1 MKTLTKIGSL
11 CAILCL
17 ANGLQAQEIKDYIG
31 FDVNYKD
38 YLSKHDIVFQTPNYE
53 GFEGLTIGNGDLGGI
68 VWCNRNGIEM
78 QINKSDLYD
87 RTNSES
93 ATVLRGAAHLR
104 INFGMPNNEWLY
116 LKDFEARMGMFDA
129 TSHFKSETPFSNTD
143 IKTWVDAN
151 DNVWVVDCDLK
162 TFGELQS
169 GTAVSIE
176 LERWGSRAFGGWY
189 ARTDSKDPAVGLG
202 NAKVNVQNNTIY
214 ITEHFDGTDFVVACR
229 ALGTKSTP
237 IIKNT
242 KLGTLEIDQ
251 TNKMHA
257 QVLVS
262 VVTSNES
269 KNLVEDAIKLL
280 DKKEHESIEKSK
292 IAHDNW
298 WKQFWERSFVSI
310 PNDYIENLY
319 YYRRYLM
326 ASASRAHFPIPFNG
340 GLFTWNHDLR
350 NWVTPH
356 HWNSQEQ
363 YWGLAVQNDC
373 DLMLPYI
380 ETYTRLMP
388 YGEAYARERGVDNAL
403 LWTESHDFL
412 GKMENKYR
420 NDMIN
425 DFTPASQIA
434 AVFWEYYQ
442 FTGDKKFLKEK
453 CYPFMKKAAEFY
465 VKYLKWDSKKN
476 EYYCFPT
483 QPYENLNNQSV
494 NSSTDR
500 YMIEGLFSWCVEAA
514 TELHVDKNK
523 ISQWKHVLNHLW
535 EPPILELP
543 KIGKV
548 FASCFT
554 QDGDTYPNV
563 SNYSWGPYHFG
574 PHTTQIYPANIMG
587 LDEKGTEEFKIAE
600 TVAAHQPTFRFAI
613 APGAIISAR
622 LGRGEE
628 ALEKIEGTINHLQH
642 FPQGL
647 FYNMDNWFN
656 LSKYAEE
663 CKTAETTCQRDYIYD
678 KRTHY
683 NTPKTG
689 RSGLPAAP
697 FVQCGMEPMSIMS
710 TTVSEMLIQSHEGK
724 IRVFPAVPKDWNSG
738 FVLRARNGFIVSSKI
753 KPEHKVSFVG
763 IESLNGNL
771 CKIQNPWKNEDVIVV
786 NQTTSKIEKHNL
798 STDGVISF
806 QTKASEK
813 YLVYSKSN
821 TSDNELWERT
831 YTGKR
836 NDGPKYFEDASLGKK
851 RDF

>member
-1 MKTLTKIGSL
+1 MKTLTRIGSL

-38 YLSKHDIVFQTPNYE
+38 YLSKHDVVFQTPNYE
-53 GFEGLTIGNGDLGGI
+53 GFEGLTIGNGNLGGI

-87 RTNSES
+87 RTNSE
-93 ATVLRGAAHLR
+93 TPTTLRGAARLR
-104 INFGMPNNEWLY
+104 INFGIPNNEWLY

-151 DNVWVVDCDLK
+151 DNVWIIDCDLK

-169 GTAVSIE
+169 GTMVSIE
-176 LERWGSRAFGGWY
+176 LERWGSRAFPGWY
-189 ARTDSKDPAVGLG
+189 ARINNQDPAVGLG
-202 NAKVNVQNNTIY
+202 KAKVNKLNNDIY
-214 ITEHFDGTDFVVACR
+214 FTEHLDGTDFVVACR
-229 ALGTKSTP
+229 ALGTQAAPCIRNAKTAC
-237 IIKNT
+237 
-242 KLGTLEIDQ
+242 LEIPQ
-251 TNKMHA
+251 TNKIHA
-257 QVLVS
+257 QILVS

-269 KNLVEDAIKLL
+269 ENLIEDAIKLL
-280 DKKEHESIEKSK
+280 DKKEKETIEKAK
-292 IAHDNW
+292 LAHNDW
-298 WKQFWERSFVSI
+298 WKKFWERSFISI

-326 ASASRAHFPIPFNG
+326 ASASRGSFPITFNG
-340 GLFTWNHDLR
+340 GLFTWNHDVR

-356 HWNSQEQ
+356 HWNTQEQ

-380 ETYTRLMP
+380 NTYTRLIP
-388 YGEAYARERGVDNAL
+388 YGEEYAKERGVEDAI

-412 GKMENKYR
+412 GNMENKYR
-420 NDMIN
+420 SDMVN
-425 DFTPASQIA
+425 NFTPASQIA

-476 EYYCFPT
+476 EYVCFPT
-483 QPYENLNNQSV
+483 QPYENSNNQSV
-494 NSSTDR
+494 NSNTDR
-500 YMIEGLFSWCVEAA
+500 FMIEGLFNWCVEAA
-514 TELHVDKNK
+514 NELHADKDK
-523 ISQWKHVLNHLW
+523 VRQWKHVLNHLW
-535 EPPILELP
+535 APAILDLP
-543 KIGKV
+543 DRGKV
-548 FASCFT
+548 FASAYT
-554 QDGDTYPNV
+554 KDGGIYPDA
-563 SNYSWGPYHFG
+563 SNYKVGPYHFD
-574 PHTTQIYPANIMG
+574 PHTTQVYPANILG
-587 LDEKGTEEFKIAE
+587 LDDKDTEDFKIASN
-600 TVAAHQPTFRFAI
+600 VAAHQPSYRNAI
-613 APGAIISAR
+613 TPGSIVSAR

-628 ALEKIEGTINHLQH
+628 ALQKIKNNILHQQH

-647 FYNMDNWFN
+647 FYNLDHWHG
-656 LSKYAEE
+656 LSKYVDVS
-663 CKTAETTCQRDYIYD
+663 KNPDITCQRDYIYD

-683 NTPKTG
+683 NTPNAG
-689 RSGLPAAP
+689 QSGLPAAP
-697 FVQCGMEPMSIMS
+697 FVQCGMESMSIMS
-710 TTVSEMLIQSHEGK
+710 TTLSEMLIQSHEGK
-724 IRVFPAVPKDWNSG
+724 IRIFPAIPADWTGG
-738 FVLRARNGFIVSSKI
+738 FVLGARGGFVVSSKVE
-753 KPEHKVSFVG
+753 KQHKVSFVG
-763 IESLNGNL
+763 IESMNGNL
-771 CKIQNPWKNEDVIVV
+771 CKIQNPWEKDDIVVV
-786 NQTTSKIEKHNL
+786 NQTTSNIIKHQI

-836 NDGPKYFEDASLGKK
+836 NDGPKYFEDASLGSK